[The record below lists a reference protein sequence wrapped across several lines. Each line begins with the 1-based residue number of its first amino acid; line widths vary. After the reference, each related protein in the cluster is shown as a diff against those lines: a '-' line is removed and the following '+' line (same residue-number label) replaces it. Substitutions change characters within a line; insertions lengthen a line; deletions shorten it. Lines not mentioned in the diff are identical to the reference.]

1 MDCVFA
7 IQGPDFVLLAGDRAC
22 VSNSIIK
29 FQDTDHK
36 ILKLSKNQMLACV
49 GEAYDKKN
57 FAKLIKANMEYYFFQ
72 NGQRLTT
79 DETAAY
85 LRKELSEGIR
95 SNDPHQCNCLIAG
108 YDSDGPKLYW
118 LDYLG
123 SYAKLLKAAHG
134 YGAYFLYG
142 LMDNYYKK
150 NLSLDEGEE
159 IIKKCINELKTRF
172 SINMVDFD
180 VFKIT
185 KAGIEDISNKFN
197 VKLN

>member
-1 MDCVFA
+1 MDCVFG
-7 IQGPDFVLLAGDRAC
+7 IQGNDYILLAGDRAS

-29 FQDTDHK
+29 LQDTDHK
-36 ILKLSKNQMLACV
+36 ILKLTDNQMIACV

-57 FAKLIKANMEYYFFQ
+57 FSKYIKANMENYYFQ

-85 LRKELSEGIR
+85 IRKELAEGIR
-95 SNDPHQCNCLIAG
+95 SSPHQCNCLVAG
-108 YDSDGPKLYW
+108 FDVDGPKLYW

-142 LMDNYYKK
+142 LMDNFYKK
-150 NLSLDEGEE
+150 DLSLKDGEM
-159 IIKKCINELKTRF
+159 IITKCINELKTRF

-185 KAGIEDISNKFN
+185 KDGIEDISDKFN
-197 VKLN
+197 KAH

>member
-1 MDCVFA
+1 M
-7 IQGPDFVLLAGDRAC
+7 
-22 VSNSIIK
+22 
-29 FQDTDHK
+29 
-36 ILKLSKNQMLACV
+36 
-49 GEAYDKKN
+49 N
-57 FAKLIKANMEYYFFQ
+57 FIFFQ

-79 DETAAY
+79 EEAAAY
-85 LRKELSEGIR
+85 IRNQFVEGIR
-95 SNDPHQCNCLIAG
+95 SSPYQCNCLLAG
-108 YDSDGPKLYW
+108 FDEDGPKLYW

-142 LMDNYYKK
+142 LMDNFYKK
-150 NLSLDEGEE
+150 NMSLADGEN

-185 KAGIEDISNKFN
+185 KNEIEDISNKFN
-197 VKLN
+197 KAH

>member
-1 MDCVFA
+1 MDCVFG
-7 IQGPDFVLLAGDRAC
+7 IQGKDYILLAGDRAS

-29 FQDTDHK
+29 LQDTDHK
-36 ILKLSKNQMLACV
+36 IFKLTNNQMIATV
-49 GEAYDKKN
+49 GESYDKKN
-57 FAKLIKANMEYYFFQ
+57 FAKLIKANMELYFFK
-72 NGQRLTT
+72 NGQRLTA
-79 DETAAY
+79 DETASY
-85 LRKELSEGIR
+85 IRKELAEGIR
-95 SNDPHQCNCLIAG
+95 SSPHQCNCLLAG
-108 YDSDGPKLYW
+108 YDVDGPKLYW

-142 LMDNYYKK
+142 LMDNLYKK
-150 NLSLDEGEE
+150 DLNLAEGEE

-185 KAGIEDISNKFN
+185 KDGIEDISNKFN
-197 VKLN
+197 KPL

>member
-1 MDCVFA
+1 MDCVFG
-7 IQGPDFVLLAGDRAC
+7 IQGNDYILLAGDRAS

-29 FQDTDHK
+29 LQDTDHK
-36 ILKLSKNQMLACV
+36 KMKLTDNQMIACV

-57 FAKLIKANMEYYFFQ
+57 FSKYIKANMENYYFQ

-85 LRKELSEGIR
+85 IRKELAEGIR
-95 SNDPHQCNCLIAG
+95 STPHQCNCLVAG
-108 YDSDGPKLYW
+108 FDVDGPKLYW

-142 LMDNYYKK
+142 LMDNFYKK
-150 NLSLDEGEE
+150 DLSLKDGEM
-159 IIKKCINELKTRF
+159 IITKCINELKTRF

-185 KAGIEDISNKFN
+185 KDGIEDISDKFN
-197 VKLN
+197 KAH

>member
-1 MDCVFA
+1 MDCIFA
-7 IQGPDFVLLAGDRAC
+7 VQGKDYILLAGDRAS

-29 FQDTDHK
+29 LQDTDHK
-36 ILKLSKNQMLACV
+36 LFKLNDNQVIACV
-49 GEAYDKKN
+49 GESYDKKD
-57 FAKLIKANMEYYFFQ
+57 FPKYIKANLDLYFFQ

-79 DETAAY
+79 EEAAAY
-85 LRKELSEGIR
+85 IRNQFAEGIR
-95 SNDPHQCNCLIAG
+95 SSPYQCNCLLAG
-108 YDSDGPKLYW
+108 FDEDGPKLYW

-142 LMDNYYKK
+142 LMDNFYKK
-150 NLSLDEGEE
+150 NMSLDDGED

-185 KAGIEDISNKFN
+185 KNEIEDISNKFN
-197 VKLN
+197 KAH

>member
-1 MDCVFA
+1 MDCIFA
-7 IQGPDFVLLAGDRAC
+7 VQGKDYILLAGDRAS

-29 FQDTDHK
+29 LQDTDHK
-36 ILKLSKNQMLACV
+36 LFKLTDNQVIACV
-49 GEAYDKKN
+49 GEAYDKKD
-57 FAKLIKANMEYYFFQ
+57 FPKYIKANMELYFFQ

-79 DETAAY
+79 EEAAAY
-85 LRKELSEGIR
+85 IRNQFAEGIR
-95 SNDPHQCNCLIAG
+95 SSPYQCNCLLAG
-108 YDSDGPKLYW
+108 FDEDGPKLYW

-142 LMDNYYKK
+142 LMDNFYKK
-150 NLSLDEGEE
+150 NMSLADGED

-185 KAGIEDISNKFN
+185 KNEIEDISNKFN
-197 VKLN
+197 KAH

>member
-1 MDCVFA
+1 MDCVFG
-7 IQGPDFVLLAGDRAC
+7 IQGNDYILLAGDRAS

-29 FQDTDHK
+29 LQDTDHK
-36 ILKLSKNQMLACV
+36 ILKLTDNQMIACV

-57 FAKLIKANMEYYFFQ
+57 FSKYIKANMENYYFQ

-85 LRKELSEGIR
+85 IRKELAEGIR
-95 SNDPHQCNCLIAG
+95 SSPHQCNCLIAG
-108 YDSDGPKLYW
+108 FDTDGPKLYW

-150 NLSLDEGEE
+150 DLSLKDGEM
-159 IIKKCINELKTRF
+159 IITKCINELKTRF

-185 KAGIEDISNKFN
+185 KDGIEDISDKFN
-197 VKLN
+197 KAH

>member
-7 IQGPDFVLLAGDRAC
+7 VQGPDYILIAGDRAS

-29 FQDTDHK
+29 LQDTDHK
-36 ILKLSKNQMLACV
+36 ILKLTNSQLIAIV

-57 FAKLIKANMEYYFFQ
+57 FGKYIKANMENYYFQ

-85 LRKELSEGIR
+85 IRKELAEGIR
-95 SNDPHQCNCLIAG
+95 SSPHQCNCLLAG
-108 YDSDGPKLYW
+108 YDIDGPKLYW

-142 LMDNYYKK
+142 LMDNFYKK
-150 NLSLDEGEE
+150 DLKLNEGED

-185 KAGIEDISNKFN
+185 KDGIEDISNKFN
-197 VKLN
+197 NAH

>member
-1 MDCVFA
+1 MDCVFGV
-7 IQGPDFVLLAGDRAC
+7 QGKYYILLAGDRAS

-29 FQDTDHK
+29 LQDTDHK
-36 ILKLSKNQMLACV
+36 IFKLANNQLIATV
-49 GEAYDKKN
+49 GESYDKQN
-57 FAKLIKANMEYYFFQ
+57 FAKLIKANMELYYFQ

-79 DETAAY
+79 DEAASFI
-85 LRKELSEGIR
+85 RKELAEGIR
-95 SNDPHQCNCLIAG
+95 SSPHQCNCLVAG
-108 YDSDGPKLYW
+108 FDSDGPKLYW

-142 LMDNYYKK
+142 LMDNFYRKDL
-150 NLSLDEGEE
+150 NLAQGED

-185 KAGIEDISNKFN
+185 KDGIEDISNKFN
-197 VKLN
+197 KSH

>member
-1 MDCVFA
+1 MDCVFG
-7 IQGPDFVLLAGDRAC
+7 IQGKDFVLLAGDRAS

-29 FQDTDHK
+29 LQDTDHK
-36 ILKLSKNQMLACV
+36 IFKLTNNQMIATV
-49 GEAYDKKN
+49 GESYDKKN
-57 FAKLIKANMEYYFFQ
+57 FAKLIKANMELYFFQ

-79 DETAAY
+79 DETASY
-85 LRKELSEGIR
+85 IRKDLAEGIR
-95 SNDPHQCNCLIAG
+95 SSPHQCNCLLAG
-108 YDSDGPKLYW
+108 YDVDGPKLYW

-142 LMDNYYKK
+142 LMDNFYKK
-150 NLSLDEGEE
+150 NLSLVEGED

-185 KAGIEDISNKFN
+185 KEGIEDISNKFN
-197 VKLN
+197 KAH

>member
-7 IQGPDFVLLAGDRAC
+7 VQGSDYILLAGDRAA

-29 FQDTDHK
+29 LQDTDHK
-36 ILKLSKNQMLACV
+36 ISKLAANQMIACV

-57 FAKLIKANMEYYFFQ
+57 FPKLIRANMEYYYFQ

-79 DETAAY
+79 DEAAAY
-85 LRKELSEGIR
+85 IRKELAEGIR
-95 SNDPHQCNCLIAG
+95 SSPHQCNCLVAG
-108 YDSDGPKLYW
+108 YDVDGPKLYW

-123 SYAKLLKAAHG
+123 SCAKLLKAAQG

-142 LMDNYYKK
+142 LMDNFYKK
-150 NLSLDEGEE
+150 DLNLAEGED

-185 KAGIEDISNKFN
+185 KDGIEDISKKFN
-197 VKLN
+197 KDN

>member
-1 MDCVFA
+1 MDCVFG
-7 IQGPDFVLLAGDRAC
+7 IQCSDFVLLAGDRAC
-22 VSNSIIK
+22 VSGSIIK

-36 ILKLSKNQMLACV
+36 ILKLADNQLMACV

-57 FAKLIKANMEYYFFQ
+57 FAKLIRANMEYYYFQ
-72 NGQRLTT
+72 NGHRLTT

-85 LRKELSEGIR
+85 IRKELSEGIR
-95 SNDPHQCNCLIAG
+95 SNPHQCNCLIAG
-108 YDSDGPKLYW
+108 YDIDGPKLYW

-142 LMDNYYKK
+142 LMDNFYKK
-150 NLSLDEGEE
+150 NLTLPEAED

-180 VFKIT
+180 VFLIT
-185 KAGIEDISNKFN
+185 KKGIEDISEKFN
-197 VKLN
+197 KKLN

>member
-1 MDCVFA
+1 
-7 IQGPDFVLLAGDRAC
+7 
-22 VSNSIIK
+22 
-29 FQDTDHK
+29 
-36 ILKLSKNQMLACV
+36 
-49 GEAYDKKN
+49 
-57 FAKLIKANMEYYFFQ
+57 MELYFFQ

-79 DETAAY
+79 EEAAAY
-85 LRKELSEGIR
+85 IRNQFAEGIR
-95 SNDPHQCNCLIAG
+95 SSPYQCNCLLAG
-108 YDSDGPKLYW
+108 FDEDGPKLYW

-142 LMDNYYKK
+142 LMDNFYKK
-150 NLSLDEGEE
+150 NMSLVDGED

-185 KAGIEDISNKFN
+185 KNGIEDISNKFN
-197 VKLN
+197 KVH

>member
-7 IQGPDFVLLAGDRAC
+7 VQGPDYILLAGDRAA

-29 FQDTDHK
+29 LQDTDHK
-36 ILKLSKNQMLACV
+36 VMKLTDKQMMACV

-57 FAKLIKANMEYYFFQ
+57 FSKLIRANMELYYFK

-79 DETAAY
+79 DEAAAY
-85 LRKELSEGIR
+85 IRNELSEGIR
-95 SNDPHQCNCLIAG
+95 SSPHQCNCLIAG
-108 YDSDGPKLYW
+108 YDIDGPKLYW

-142 LMDNYYKK
+142 LMDNFYKK
-150 NLSLDEGEE
+150 DLSLTDGED
-159 IIKKCINELKTRF
+159 IIKKCISELKKRF
-172 SINMVDFD
+172 SINMVNFD

-185 KAGIEDISNKFN
+185 KDGIEDISDKFN
-197 VKLN
+197 KAQ

>member
-1 MDCVFA
+1 
-7 IQGPDFVLLAGDRAC
+7 
-22 VSNSIIK
+22 
-29 FQDTDHK
+29 
-36 ILKLSKNQMLACV
+36 
-49 GEAYDKKN
+49 
-57 FAKLIKANMEYYFFQ
+57 MELYFFQ

-79 DETAAY
+79 EEAAAY
-85 LRKELSEGIR
+85 IRNQFVEGIR
-95 SNDPHQCNCLIAG
+95 SSPYQCNCLLAG
-108 YDSDGPKLYW
+108 FDEDGPKLYW

-142 LMDNYYKK
+142 LMDNFYKK
-150 NLSLDEGEE
+150 NMSLVDGED

-185 KAGIEDISNKFN
+185 KNGIEDISNNFN
-197 VKLN
+197 KAN

>member
-1 MDCVFA
+1 MDCIFA
-7 IQGPDFVLLAGDRAC
+7 VQGKDYILLAGDRAS

-29 FQDTDHK
+29 LQDTDHK
-36 ILKLSKNQMLACV
+36 LFKLNDNQVIACV
-49 GEAYDKKN
+49 GESYDKKD
-57 FAKLIKANMEYYFFQ
+57 FPKYIKANLDLYFFQ

-79 DETAAY
+79 EEAAAY
-85 LRKELSEGIR
+85 IRNQFAEGIR
-95 SNDPHQCNCLIAG
+95 SSPYQCNCLLAG
-108 YDSDGPKLYW
+108 FDEDGPKLYW
-118 LDYLG
+118 MDYLG

-142 LMDNYYKK
+142 LMDNFYKK
-150 NLSLDEGEE
+150 NMSLDDGED

-185 KAGIEDISNKFN
+185 KNGIEDISNNFN
-197 VKLN
+197 KAH

>member
-1 MDCVFA
+1 MDCVFGV
-7 IQGPDFVLLAGDRAC
+7 QGKDYILLAGDKAA
-22 VSNSIIK
+22 VGNSIIK
-29 FQDTDHK
+29 FQDTDRK
-36 ILKLSKNQMLACV
+36 VFKLADNQLMACV
-49 GEAYDKKN
+49 GESYDKKN
-57 FAKLIKANMEYYFFQ
+57 FPKLVKANLELYFFK
-72 NGQRLTT
+72 NGHRLTT

-85 LRKELSEGIR
+85 IRKELAEGIR
-95 SNDPHQCNCLIAG
+95 SSPHQCNCLVAG
-108 YDSDGPKLYW
+108 YDNDGPKLYW

-142 LMDNYYKK
+142 LMDNFYKK
-150 NLSLDEGEE
+150 DLKLNEGED

-185 KAGIEDISNKFN
+185 KDGIEDISDKFN
-197 VKLN
+197 KVH

>member
-7 IQGPDFVLLAGDRAC
+7 IQGQNIVWISGDRAC
-22 VSNSIIK
+22 VSGSIIK

-36 ILKLSKNQMLACV
+36 ILKLTDNQMMACV

-57 FAKLIKANMEYYFFQ
+57 FGKLIRANMEYYYYQ

-79 DETAAY
+79 DEAAAY
-85 LRKELSEGIR
+85 LRQELSTAIR
-95 SNDPHQCNCLIAG
+95 SNSPHQCNCLIVG
-108 YDSDGPKLYW
+108 YDNDGPKIYW

-142 LMDNYYKK
+142 LMDNFYKK
-150 NLSLDEGEE
+150 NLSLAEGED

-185 KAGIEDISNKFN
+185 KKGIEDISDKFN
-197 VKLN
+197 KKLN

>member
-1 MDCVFA
+1 MDCVFG
-7 IQGPDFVLLAGDRAC
+7 IQGKDYILLAGDRAS

-29 FQDTDHK
+29 LQDTDHK
-36 ILKLSKNQMLACV
+36 ILKLTNNQMIACV

-57 FAKLIKANMEYYFFQ
+57 FSKYIKANMENYYFQ

-85 LRKELSEGIR
+85 IRKELAEGIR
-95 SNDPHQCNCLIAG
+95 SSPHQCNCLIAG
-108 YDSDGPKLYW
+108 FDSDGPKLYW

-150 NLSLDEGEE
+150 NLSLKDGEM
-159 IIKKCINELKTRF
+159 IIEKCINELKTRF
-172 SINMVDFD
+172 SINMIDFD
-180 VFKIT
+180 IFKIT
-185 KAGIEDISNKFN
+185 KDGIEDISNKFN
-197 VKLN
+197 RSLN

>member
-7 IQGPDFVLLAGDRAC
+7 VQGPDYILLAGDRAS

-29 FQDTDHK
+29 LQDTDHK
-36 ILKLSKNQMLACV
+36 ILKLADNQLMATV

-57 FAKLIKANMEYYFFQ
+57 FAKYIKANMENYYFQ
-72 NGQRLTT
+72 NGQRLIT
-79 DETAAY
+79 DETAAFI
-85 LRKELSEGIR
+85 RKELAEGIR
-95 SNDPHQCNCLIAG
+95 SSPHQCNCLIAG
-108 YDSDGPKLYW
+108 YDIDGPKLYW

-142 LMDNYYKK
+142 LMDNFYKK
-150 NLSLDEGEE
+150 DLKLNEGED

-185 KAGIEDISNKFN
+185 KDGIEDISNKFN
-197 VKLN
+197 SIH

>member
-1 MDCVFA
+1 MDCVFGV
-7 IQGPDFVLLAGDRAC
+7 QGKDFVLLAGDRAA
-22 VSNSIIK
+22 VGNSIIK

-36 ILKLSKNQMLACV
+36 ILKLANNQLMACV

-57 FAKLIKANMEYYFFQ
+57 FSKLIKANMELYYFQ

-85 LRKELSEGIR
+85 IRNELAEGIR
-95 SNDPHQCNCLIAG
+95 SSPHQCNCLLAG
-108 YDSDGPKLYW
+108 FDIDGPKLYW

-142 LMDNYYKK
+142 LMDNFYKK
-150 NLSLDEGEE
+150 NLNLAEGEN
-159 IIKKCINELKTRF
+159 IIAKCIKELKTRF
-172 SINMVDFD
+172 SINMVNFD

-185 KAGIEDISNKFN
+185 KDGIEDISNKFN
-197 VKLN
+197 KEN

>member
-1 MDCVFA
+1 MDCVFG
-7 IQGPDFVLLAGDRAC
+7 IQGKDYILLAGDRAS

-29 FQDTDHK
+29 LQDTDHK
-36 ILKLSKNQMLACV
+36 IMSLTNSQMIACV

-57 FAKLIKANMEYYFFQ
+57 FSKYIKANMENYYFQ

-85 LRKELSEGIR
+85 IRKELAEGIR
-95 SNDPHQCNCLIAG
+95 STPHQCNCLVAG
-108 YDSDGPKLYW
+108 FDVDGPKLYW

-142 LMDNYYKK
+142 LMDNFYKK
-150 NLSLDEGEE
+150 DLSLKDGEM
-159 IIKKCINELKTRF
+159 IITKCINELKTRF

-185 KAGIEDISNKFN
+185 KDGIEDISDKFN
-197 VKLN
+197 KAH

>member
-1 MDCVFA
+1 MDCVFG
-7 IQGPDFVLLAGDRAC
+7 IQGKDFVLLAGDRAS

-29 FQDTDHK
+29 LQDTDHK
-36 ILKLSKNQMLACV
+36 IFKLTNNQMMATV
-49 GEAYDKKN
+49 GESYDKKN
-57 FAKLIKANMEYYFFQ
+57 FAKLIKANMELYFFQ

-79 DETAAY
+79 DETASY
-85 LRKELSEGIR
+85 IRKELAEGIR
-95 SNDPHQCNCLIAG
+95 SSPHQCNCLLAG
-108 YDSDGPKLYW
+108 YDVDGPKLYW

-142 LMDNYYKK
+142 LMDNFYKK
-150 NLSLDEGEE
+150 NLSLVEGED

-185 KAGIEDISNKFN
+185 KEGIEDISNKFN
-197 VKLN
+197 KPH

>member
-7 IQGPDFVLLAGDRAC
+7 IQGPDYVLLAGDRAC

-36 ILKLSKNQMLACV
+36 ILKLTKNQMVACV

-57 FAKLIKANMEYYFFQ
+57 FAKLIKANMEYYYFQ

-79 DETAAY
+79 DEAAVY

-95 SNDPHQCNCLIAG
+95 SEPHQCNCLIVG
-108 YDSDGPKLYW
+108 YDIDGPKLYW

-150 NLSLDEGEE
+150 NLSLAEGEE

-185 KAGIEDISNKFN
+185 VINIQDAVGIVI
-197 VKLN
+197 

>member
-1 MDCVFA
+1 MDCVFG
-7 IQGPDFVLLAGDRAC
+7 IQGKDYILLAGDRAS

-29 FQDTDHK
+29 LQDTDHK
-36 ILKLSKNQMLACV
+36 IMSLTNSQMIACV

-57 FAKLIKANMEYYFFQ
+57 FYKYIKANMENYYFQ

-85 LRKELSEGIR
+85 IRKELAEGIR
-95 SNDPHQCNCLIAG
+95 SSPHQCNCLIAG
-108 YDSDGPKLYW
+108 FDSDGPKLYW

-150 NLSLDEGEE
+150 NLSLKDGEM
-159 IIKKCINELKTRF
+159 IIEKCINELKTRF

-185 KAGIEDISNKFN
+185 KEGIEDISNKFN
-197 VKLN
+197 RSLN

>member
-7 IQGPDFVLLAGDRAC
+7 VQGPDYILLAGDRAS

-29 FQDTDHK
+29 LQDTDHK
-36 ILKLSKNQMLACV
+36 ILKLADNQLMATV

-57 FAKLIKANMEYYFFQ
+57 FAKYIKANMENYYFQ

-79 DETAAY
+79 DETAAFI
-85 LRKELSEGIR
+85 RKELAEGIR
-95 SNDPHQCNCLIAG
+95 SSPHQCNCLIAG
-108 YDSDGPKLYW
+108 YDIDGPKLYW

-142 LMDNYYKK
+142 LMDNFYKK
-150 NLSLDEGEE
+150 DLKLNEGED

-185 KAGIEDISNKFN
+185 KDGIEDISNKFN
-197 VKLN
+197 SIH

>member
-1 MDCVFA
+1 MDFVFG
-7 IQGPDFVLLAGDRAC
+7 IQGKDYILLAGDRAS

-29 FQDTDHK
+29 LQDTDHK
-36 ILKLSKNQMLACV
+36 IMSLTNSQMIACV

-57 FAKLIKANMEYYFFQ
+57 FSKYIKANMENYYFQ

-85 LRKELSEGIR
+85 IRKELAEGIR
-95 SNDPHQCNCLIAG
+95 SSPHQCNCLIAG
-108 YDSDGPKLYW
+108 FDSDGPKLYW

-150 NLSLDEGEE
+150 NLSLKDGEM
-159 IIKKCINELKTRF
+159 IIEKCINELKTRF

-185 KAGIEDISNKFN
+185 KEGIEDISNKFN
-197 VKLN
+197 RSLN